1 MDIKIGGKAYIPGMY
16 SPKGRNA
23 SKIAEDYIKAWTSSS
38 WESPAMPSTAATIPP
53 CICLAREIG
62 AGALEIA
69 DRLAEK
75 IGGWQVIDR
84 EILEHIAHNADLSE
98 KAVAVFD
105 ERYPG
110 LITEL
115 LKMTFGEKSFIKS
128 DYLRHL
134 FGVVVSVA
142 NSGKCVFVG
151 RGVHLILPRQ
161 RVLAV
166 KIVAPKSYRALRLAE
181 IMGASEQEALSKI
194 ESLDDQQ
201 RDFFSKVFSVST
213 DVPFEY
219 DLIINRQHFPE
230 TDWAAG
236 VICSA
241 FEQKFS
247 E

>member
-1 MDIKIGGKAYIPGMY
+1 MDFKIGGKAYIPGMY

-23 SKIAEDYIKAWTSSS
+23 AKIAEDYIRSWTASS
-38 WESPAMPSTAATIPP
+38 WEPRSGPVISTTIPP
-53 CICLAREIG
+53 CICVAREIG

-69 DRLAEK
+69 DCLAEK
-75 IGGWQVIDR
+75 MDWQVIDR
-84 EILEHIAHNADLSE
+84 EILEHIAHNAALSE

-115 LKMTFGEKSFIKS
+115 LKMTFGQKSFIKS

-134 FGVVVSVA
+134 FGVVASVA
-142 NSGKCVFVG
+142 NMGKCVFVG

-166 KIVAPKSYRALRLAE
+166 KIVAPKTFRAQRLAE
-181 IMGASEQEALSKI
+181 IMRSSEQEAMSKI
-194 ESLDDQQ
+194 DELDSEQ
-201 RDFFSKVFSVST
+201 RDFFSKVFSVSG

-219 DLIINRQHFPE
+219 DLIINRQHFGDI
-230 TDWAAG
+230 DWAAEL
-236 VICSA
+236 IRTA
-241 FEQKFS
+241 YTQKFS
-247 E
+247 K